1 MPPSAL
7 IIFLIA
13 LAFNIAAKIVLRY
26 AGRLRTGIDA
36 LLFCSVLSGYFYGVK
51 SGMLY
56 GALIAAA
63 FYVINI
69 RWAAHAPYV
78 MPLNAAAGAVSA
90 MLSGLPLV
98 TAAVFAMIFYH
109 LISFSIAL
117 LAYRSIGPGYI
128 LFVALNFV
136 TTYMLMGFVVGF
148 A

>member
-13 LAFNIAAKIVLRY
+13 LAFNIAARILLQYV
-26 AGRLRTGIDA
+26 GRIRIGIDA
-36 LLFCSVLSGYFYGVK
+36 LLFCSILTGYFYGVK

-78 MPLNAAAGAVSA
+78 MPLNAGAGAVA
-90 MLSGLPLV
+90 ALLSGFPLV

-109 LISFSIAL
+109 LISFAIAL
-117 LAYRSIGPGYI
+117 LAYRSAGPGYL
-128 LFVALNFV
+128 LFALMNFI
-136 TTYMLMGFVVGF
+136 TTYILVAAFSGF
-148 A
+148 